1 MSLSDPFPLGYA
13 PTVCVT
19 QQEDITVK
27 KKLFIL
33 LPVLLI
39 TVLCVLALPS
49 CGGYREYRRGAYR
62 YTVENGEATITE
74 YIGSDADVTVPD
86 TIGGKPVVAIGTD
99 AFADQLTLK
108 SVTLPDSVT
117 RIEFGAFFRC
127 GALESVTLG
136 EGIRE
141 IDALVFS
148 HCDKLTYN
156 EYENGSYLGSP
167 ENPYLALV
175 RMSPMVETAVFHP
188 DTRVICGEAFKD
200 CDKLKDLI
208 IPEGILSIGG
218 FALPSLKTVS
228 FPATMEHIDGLAFS
242 DCRTPSEITV
252 AEGNTAYK
260 SVDGNLFSYD
270 GTRLIKYAGGKEN
283 QTYTVPDGT
292 VIIEGNAFEYA
303 KHLTEVTL
311 PDSVEEIGDHAFL
324 YCEGLKT
331 LSLGKGLR
339 IIGGQAFG
347 FCKSLTEVTIPD
359 HVEELS
365 YSVFSEC
372 EKLETVVI
380 GSGVTWLGDTMFMGC
395 DALREVVFKDP
406 DGWKA
411 GTMYTIFPKRMDLSD
426 PEQNVKYLRDEFDFY
441 QWKKDPKE

>member
-1 MSLSDPFPLGYA
+1 M
-13 PTVCVT
+13 
-19 QQEDITVK
+19 K

-74 YIGSDADVTVPD
+74 YIGSAADVTVPD

-99 AFADQLTLK
+99 AFMDQHSLK
-108 SVTLPDSVT
+108 SVTIPDCVT

-127 GALESVTLG
+127 VALESVNLG

-141 IDALVFS
+141 IDALVFIQ
-148 HCDKLTYN
+148 CDKLTYN

-167 ENPYLALV
+167 ENPYLALA
-175 RMSPMVETAVFHP
+175 RMAPSVETAVFHP
-188 DTRVICGEAFKD
+188 DTRVICGEAFED

-218 FALPSLKTVS
+218 FALPSLKTIS
-228 FPATMEHIDGLAFS
+228 FPATMEHIDSLAFHY
-242 DCRTPSEITV
+242 CHTPSEITV
-252 AEGNTAYK
+252 AEGNTFYK

-270 GTRLIKYAGGKEN
+270 GTRLIRYASGKED

-311 PDSVEEIGDHAFL
+311 PDSVEEIGDKAFL

-331 LSLGKGLR
+331 LPLGNGLK

-347 FCKSLTEVTIPD
+347 FCHSLTEVTIPD

-380 GSGVTWLGDTMFMGC
+380 GSGVTWLGDEIFRGC

-411 GTMYTIFPKRMDLSD
+411 GTMYTIIPKRMDLSD
-426 PEQNVKYLRDEFDFY
+426 PEQNVEYLRDEFDFY
-441 QWKKDPKE
+441 QWKKDSKE

>member
-1 MSLSDPFPLGYA
+1 M
-13 PTVCVT
+13 
-19 QQEDITVK
+19 K
-27 KKLFIL
+27 KKLFAL

-49 CGGYREYRRGAYR
+49 CGGYREYRRGAFR
-62 YTVENGEATITE
+62 YTVENGEVTITE
-74 YIGSDADVTVPD
+74 YVGSAADVIIPD
-86 TIGGKPVVAIGTD
+86 TIGGKPVVAIGTN
-99 AFADQLTLK
+99 AFDDQLTLK
-108 SVTLPDSVT
+108 SVTLPDSVI
-117 RIEFGAFFRC
+117 RIDFSAFSRC
-127 GALESVTLG
+127 KNLESITLG

-141 IDALVFS
+141 IDALVFTQ
-148 HCDKLTYN
+148 CDKLTYN

-167 ENPYLALV
+167 ENPYLALA
-175 RMSPMVETAVFHP
+175 RMAPSVETVVFHP
-188 DTRVICGEAFKD
+188 DTRVICGEAFED

-228 FPATMEHIDGLAFS
+228 FPSTMEHIDSLAFHY
-242 DCRTPSEITV
+242 CRTPYEITV

-270 GTRLIKYAGGKEN
+270 GTRLIKYAGGKEDP
-283 QTYTVPDGT
+283 TYTVPDGT

-303 KHLTEVTL
+303 KRLTEVTL
-311 PDSVEEIGDHAFL
+311 PDSVEEIGDKAFL
-324 YCEGLKT
+324 YCEGLT
-331 LSLGKGLR
+331 ALPLGKGLK

-347 FCKSLTEVTIPD
+347 YCRSLTEVTIPD

-365 YSVFSEC
+365 YSVFSGC
-372 EKLETVVI
+372 EKLETVTI
-380 GSGVTWLGDTMFMGC
+380 GSGVSWLGDEIFSGC
-395 DALREVVFKDP
+395 YALREVVFKDP

-426 PEQNVKYLRDEFDFY
+426 PEQNVEYLRDEFDFY

>member
-1 MSLSDPFPLGYA
+1 M
-13 PTVCVT
+13 
-19 QQEDITVK
+19 K
-27 KKLFIL
+27 KKIFAL

-49 CGGYREYRRGAYR
+49 CGGYREYRRGAFR

-74 YIGSDADVTVPD
+74 YVGSAADVIIPD

-99 AFADQLTLK
+99 AFQDQLTLK

-127 GALESVTLG
+127 VALESVNLG
-136 EGIRE
+136 RGIRE

-148 HCDKLTYN
+148 HCDKLIYN
-156 EYENGSYLGSP
+156 EYENGSYLGSSD
-167 ENPYLALV
+167 NPYLALV
-175 RMSPMVETAVFHP
+175 RMAPSVETAVFHP
-188 DTRVICGEAFKD
+188 DTRVICGDAFKD
-200 CDKLKDLI
+200 CDKLDDLI

-218 FALPSLKTVS
+218 FALPSLNTVS
-228 FPATMEHIDGLAFS
+228 FPATMEHIDSLAFS

-270 GTRLIKYAGGKEN
+270 GTRLIRYASGKEDT
-283 QTYTVPDGT
+283 TYTVPDGT
-292 VIIEGNAFEYA
+292 VIIEDNAFEYA

-311 PDSVEEIGDHAFL
+311 PDSVEEIQDQAFL
-324 YCEGLKT
+324 HCEGLKT
-331 LSLGKGLR
+331 LPLGNGLK

-359 HVEELS
+359 SVEQ
-365 YSVFSEC
+365 VNHFTFSFC
-372 EKLETVVI
+372 EKLERVVI
-380 GSGVTWLGDTMFMGC
+380 GSGVTHLGDEVFYDC
-395 DALREVVFKDP
+395 DALTEVVFRDP
-406 DGWKA
+406 DGWRVSA
-411 GTMYTIFPKRMDLSD
+411 MYSLTSKKVDLSD
-426 PEQNVKYLRDEFDFY
+426 PEQNADYLTGEYCSYF
-441 QWKKDPKE
+441 WENNSKD

>member
-1 MSLSDPFPLGYA
+1 M
-13 PTVCVT
+13 
-19 QQEDITVK
+19 K

-33 LPVLLI
+33 LPVLLV

-62 YTVENGEATITE
+62 FTVENGEATITGYVGTE
-74 YIGSDADVTVPD
+74 ANVAIPD
-86 TIGGKPVVAIGTD
+86 TIGGKPVVAIGRD
-99 AFADQLTLK
+99 AFQDRHSLK

-117 RIEFGAFFRC
+117 RIEFSAFFRC
-127 GALESVTLG
+127 GNLESVTLG

-148 HCDKLTYN
+148 HCDKLAYN

-175 RMSPMVETAVFHP
+175 RMAPSVETAVFHP
-188 DTRVICGEAFKD
+188 DTRVICGEAFED

-218 FALPSLKTVS
+218 FALPSLKTIS
-228 FPATMEHIDGLAFS
+228 FPATMEHIDGLALHY
-242 DCRTPSEITV
+242 CRTPSEITV

-260 SVDGNLFSYD
+260 SVDGTLFSYD
-270 GTRLIKYAGGKEN
+270 GTRLIKYASGSEA
-283 QTYTVPDGT
+283 TAYTVPDGT
-292 VIIEGNAFEYA
+292 VIIENYAFAFA

-311 PDSVEEIGDHAFL
+311 PDSVEEIQDQAFL

-331 LSLGKGLR
+331 LPLGKGLK

-347 FCKSLTEVTIPD
+347 YCKSLTEVTIPD

-365 YSVFSEC
+365 YSVFSDC
-372 EKLETVVI
+372 EKLETVTI
-380 GSGVTWLGDTMFMGC
+380 GSGVTWLGDEMFMGC
-395 DALREVVFKDP
+395 YALREVVFKDP

-411 GTMYTIFPKRMDLSD
+411 GTMYTIIPKRMDLSD
-426 PEQNVKYLRDEFDFY
+426 PERNVEYLRDEFDFY
-441 QWKKDPKE
+441 QWKKDSKE

>member
-1 MSLSDPFPLGYA
+1 M
-13 PTVCVT
+13 
-19 QQEDITVK
+19 K
-27 KKLFIL
+27 KKLYII

-74 YIGSDADVTVPD
+74 YIGADANVTVPD
-86 TIGGKPVVAIGTD
+86 TIGGKPVVAIGTN
-99 AFADQLTLK
+99 AFEDQLTLK
-108 SVTLPDSVT
+108 SVTLPDSVI
-117 RIEFGAFFRC
+117 RLEFSAFSRC
-127 GALESVTLG
+127 KNLESITLG

-141 IDALVFS
+141 IDALVFTQ
-148 HCDKLTYN
+148 CDKLTYN

-167 ENPYLALV
+167 ENPYLALA

-188 DTRVICGEAFKD
+188 DTRVICGEAFED

-228 FPATMEHIDGLAFS
+228 IPATMEHIDSLAFHY
-242 DCRTPSEITV
+242 CRVPSEITV
-252 AEGNTAYK
+252 AEGNKSYK

-270 GTRLIKYAGGKEN
+270 GTRLIRYASGKEDK
-283 QTYTVPDGT
+283 TYTVPDGT
-292 VIIEGNAFEYA
+292 VVIEGYAFWNA
-303 KHLTEVTL
+303 KSLTEVTL
-311 PDSVEEIGDHAFL
+311 PDSVEEIRDQAFL

-331 LSLGKGLR
+331 LPLGKGLK

-347 FCKSLTEVTIPD
+347 YCKSLTEVTIPD

-365 YSVFSEC
+365 YSVFSGC

-380 GSGVTWLGDTMFMGC
+380 GSGVTWLGDEIFRGC
-395 DALREVVFKDP
+395 YALREVVFKDP

-411 GTMYTIFPKRMDLSD
+411 GTMYTIIPKRMDLSD
-426 PEQNVKYLRDEFDFY
+426 PEQNVEYLRDEFDFY
-441 QWKKDPKE
+441 QWKKDSKE

>member
-1 MSLSDPFPLGYA
+1 M
-13 PTVCVT
+13 
-19 QQEDITVK
+19 K
-27 KKLFIL
+27 KKLFVL

-49 CGGYREYRRGAYR
+49 CGGYREYRRGAFR
-62 YTVENGEATITE
+62 YTVENGEVTITE
-74 YIGSDADVTVPD
+74 YVGSAADVTVPD
-86 TIGGKPVVAIGTD
+86 TIGGKPVVAIGTN
-99 AFADQLTLK
+99 AFDDQLTLK
-108 SVTLPDSVT
+108 SVTLPDSVI
-117 RIEFGAFFRC
+117 RLEFSAFSRC
-127 GALESVTLG
+127 KNLESITLG

-148 HCDKLTYN
+148 HCDKLACN

-175 RMSPMVETAVFHP
+175 RMSPSVETAVFHP
-188 DTRVICGEAFKD
+188 DTRVICGEAFED

-218 FALPSLKTVS
+218 FAFPSLKTIS
-228 FPATMEHIDGLAFS
+228 FPATMEHIDGLAFHY
-242 DCRTPSEITV
+242 CRTPSEITV

-270 GTRLIKYAGGKEN
+270 GTRLIRYASGKEDP
-283 QTYTVPDGT
+283 TYTVPDGT

-303 KHLTEVTL
+303 KRLTEVTL
-311 PDSVEEIGDHAFL
+311 PDSVEEIGDKAFL

-331 LSLGKGLR
+331 LPLGKGLR

-347 FCKSLTEVTIPD
+347 YCRSLTEVTIPD

-365 YSVFSEC
+365 YSVFSGC
-372 EKLETVVI
+372 EKLETVTI
-380 GSGVTWLGDTMFMGC
+380 GSGVTWLGDEIFSGC
-395 DALREVVFKDP
+395 YALREVVFKDP

-426 PEQNVKYLRDEFDFY
+426 PEQNADYLTGEYCSYF
-441 QWKKDPKE
+441 WENNSKD

>member
-1 MSLSDPFPLGYA
+1 M
-13 PTVCVT
+13 
-19 QQEDITVK
+19 K

-62 YTVENGEATITE
+62 YIVENGEATITE
-74 YIGSDADVTVPD
+74 YVGTEANVTVPD
-86 TIGGKPVVAIGTD
+86 TIGGKPVVAIGRD
-99 AFADQLTLK
+99 AFQDRHSLK
-108 SVTLPDSVT
+108 SVTIPDSVT
-117 RIEFGAFFRC
+117 RIEFSAFFRC
-127 GALESVTLG
+127 GNLESVTLG

-156 EYENGSYLGSP
+156 EYENGFYLGSP
-167 ENPYLALV
+167 ENPYLALA
-175 RMSPMVETAVFHP
+175 RMAPSVETAVFHP

-218 FALPSLKTVS
+218 FALPSLKTIS
-228 FPATMEHIDGLAFS
+228 IPATMEHIDSLAFHY
-242 DCRTPSEITV
+242 CRTPSEITV

-270 GTRLIKYAGGKEN
+270 GTRLIRYASGKEDK
-283 QTYTVPDGT
+283 TYTVPDGT
-292 VIIEGNAFEYA
+292 VVIEGYAFWNA
-303 KHLTEVTL
+303 KSLTEVTL
-311 PDSVEEIGDHAFL
+311 PDSVEEIEDQAFL

-331 LSLGKGLR
+331 LPLGKGLK

-347 FCKSLTEVTIPD
+347 YCKSLTEVTIPD

-365 YSVFSEC
+365 YSVFSGC

-380 GSGVTWLGDTMFMGC
+380 GSGVTCLGDEIFSGC
-395 DALREVVFKDP
+395 YALREVVFKDP

-411 GTMYTIFPKRMDLSD
+411 GTMYTIIPKRMDLSD
-426 PEQNVKYLRDEFDFY
+426 PEQNVEYLRDEFDFY
-441 QWKKDPKE
+441 QWKKDSKE

>member
-1 MSLSDPFPLGYA
+1 M
-13 PTVCVT
+13 
-19 QQEDITVK
+19 K
-27 KKLFIL
+27 KKLFVL

-74 YIGSDADVTVPD
+74 YIGVNANVTVPD

-127 GALESVTLG
+127 GALESITLG

-167 ENPYLALV
+167 ENPYLALA
-175 RMSPMVETAVFHP
+175 RMAPSVETAVFHP

-200 CDKLKDLI
+200 CDKLDDLI

-218 FALPSLKTVS
+218 FALPSLKTIS
-228 FPATMEHIDGLAFS
+228 FPATMEHIDSLAFHY
-242 DCRTPSEITV
+242 CHTPSEITV
-252 AEGNTAYK
+252 AEGNTIYK

-270 GTRLIKYAGGKEN
+270 GTRLIRYASGKED

-311 PDSVEEIGDHAFL
+311 PDSVEEIGDKAFL

-331 LSLGKGLR
+331 LPLGNGLK

-347 FCKSLTEVTIPD
+347 FCHSLTEVTIPD

-380 GSGVTWLGDTMFMGC
+380 GSGVTWLGDEIFRGC

-426 PEQNVKYLRDEFDFY
+426 PEQNVEYLRDEFDFY
-441 QWKKDPKE
+441 QWKKDSKE

>member
-1 MSLSDPFPLGYA
+1 M
-13 PTVCVT
+13 
-19 QQEDITVK
+19 K

-33 LPVLLI
+33 LPILLV

-62 YTVENGEATITE
+62 FTVENGEATITE
-74 YIGSDADVTVPD
+74 YVGLAADVIIPD
-86 TIGGKPVVAIGTD
+86 TIGGKPVVAIGMN
-99 AFADQLTLK
+99 AFQDRHSLK

-117 RIEFGAFFRC
+117 RIEFSAFFRC
-127 GALESVTLG
+127 GNLESVTLG

-148 HCDKLTYN
+148 HCDKLAYN

-175 RMSPMVETAVFHP
+175 RMAPSVETAVFHP
-188 DTRVICGEAFKD
+188 DTRVICGEAFED

-218 FALPSLKTVS
+218 FALPSLKTIS
-228 FPATMEHIDGLAFS
+228 FPATMEHIDSLALHY
-242 DCRTPSEITV
+242 CRTPSEITV

-260 SVDGNLFSYD
+260 SVDGNLFSYN
-270 GTRLIKYAGGKEN
+270 GTRLIKYAGGSEA
-283 QTYTVPDGT
+283 TAYTVPDGT
-292 VIIEGNAFEYA
+292 VIIENYAFAYA
-303 KHLTEVTL
+303 KHLTEVIL
-311 PDSVEEIGDHAFL
+311 PDSVEEIRDQAFI
-324 YCEGLKT
+324 YCEGLET
-331 LSLGKGLR
+331 LPLGKGLK

-347 FCKSLTEVTIPD
+347 YCKSLTEVTIPD

-365 YSVFSEC
+365 YSVFSGC
-372 EKLETVVI
+372 EKLETVTI
-380 GSGVTWLGDTMFMGC
+380 GSGVTWLGDEMFMGC
-395 DALREVVFKDP
+395 YALREVVFKDP

-411 GTMYTIFPKRMDLSD
+411 GTMYTIIPKRMDLSD
-426 PEQNVKYLRDEFDFY
+426 PEQNVEYLRDEFDFY

>member
-1 MSLSDPFPLGYA
+1 M
-13 PTVCVT
+13 
-19 QQEDITVK
+19 K

-33 LPVLLI
+33 LPVVLI

-49 CGGYREYRRGAYR
+49 CGGYREYRWGAYR

-74 YIGSDADVTVPD
+74 YVGSAADVIIPD
-86 TIGGKPVVAIGTD
+86 TIGGKPVVAIGRD
-99 AFADQLTLK
+99 AFMDQHSLK
-108 SVTLPDSVT
+108 SVTIPDSVI
-117 RIEFGAFFRC
+117 RIEFSAFFRC
-127 GALESVTLG
+127 GNLESVTLG

-167 ENPYLALV
+167 KNPYLALV
-175 RMSPMVETAVFHP
+175 RMAPSVETAVFHP
-188 DTRVICGEAFKD
+188 DTRVICGEAFED
-200 CDKLKDLI
+200 CGKLKDLI

-218 FALPSLKTVS
+218 FALPSLKTIS

-252 AEGNTAYK
+252 AEGNTVYK

-270 GTRLIKYAGGKEN
+270 GTRLIRYASGKED

-303 KHLTEVTL
+303 KRLTEVTL
-311 PDSVEEIGDHAFL
+311 PDSVEEIGDKAFL

-331 LSLGKGLR
+331 LPLGKGLR

-347 FCKSLTEVTIPD
+347 YCRSLTEVTIPD

-365 YSVFSEC
+365 YSVFSGC
-372 EKLETVVI
+372 EKLETVTI
-380 GSGVTWLGDTMFMGC
+380 GSGVTWLGDEMFMSC
-395 DALREVVFKDP
+395 YALREVVFKDP

-426 PEQNVKYLRDEFDFY
+426 PERNVEYLRDEFDFY
-441 QWKKDPKE
+441 QWKKDSKE

>member
-1 MSLSDPFPLGYA
+1 M
-13 PTVCVT
+13 
-19 QQEDITVK
+19 K
-27 KKLFIL
+27 KKLFVL

-74 YIGSDADVTVPD
+74 YVGAAADVTIPD

-99 AFADQLTLK
+99 AFMDQLTLK
-108 SVTLPDSVT
+108 SVTLPDSVI

-127 GALESVTLG
+127 VALESVNLG

-148 HCDKLTYN
+148 HCDKLIYN
-156 EYENGSYLGSP
+156 EYENGSYLGCP
-167 ENPYLALV
+167 DNPYLALV
-175 RMSPMVETAVFHP
+175 QMSPSVETAVFHP
-188 DTRVICGEAFKD
+188 DTRVICGDAFED
-200 CDKLKDLI
+200 CGKLKDLI

-218 FALPSLKTVS
+218 FALPSLKTIS
-228 FPATMEHIDGLAFS
+228 FPATMEHIDSLAFS

-252 AEGNTAYK
+252 AEGNTVYK

-270 GTRLIKYAGGKEN
+270 GTRLIRYASGKED

-311 PDSVEEIGDHAFL
+311 PDSVEEIGDKAFL

-331 LSLGKGLR
+331 LPLGNGVR

-347 FCKSLTEVTIPD
+347 FCHSLTEVTIPD

-372 EKLETVVI
+372 EKLETVTI
-380 GSGVTWLGDTMFMGC
+380 GSGVTWLGDEIFRGC
-395 DALREVVFKDP
+395 YALREVVFKDP

-411 GTMYTIFPKRMDLSD
+411 GTMYTIIPKRMDLSD
-426 PEQNVKYLRDEFDFY
+426 PQQNVEYLRDEFDFY
-441 QWKKDPKE
+441 QWKKDSKE

>member
-1 MSLSDPFPLGYA
+1 M
-13 PTVCVT
+13 
-19 QQEDITVK
+19 K
-27 KKLFIL
+27 KKLFAL

-39 TVLCVLALPS
+39 TVLCILALPS
-49 CGGYREYRRGAYR
+49 CGGYREYRRGAFR

-74 YIGSDADVTVPD
+74 YVGSAADVIIPD
-86 TIGGKPVVAIGTD
+86 TIGGKPVVAIGRD
-99 AFADQLTLK
+99 AFQDQHSLK
-108 SVTLPDSVT
+108 SVTIPDSVI
-117 RIEFGAFFRC
+117 RIEFSAFFRC
-127 GALESVTLG
+127 ISLESVTLG

-167 ENPYLALV
+167 ENPYLALA
-175 RMSPMVETAVFHP
+175 RMAPSVETAVFHP

-200 CDKLKDLI
+200 CDKLKELI

-218 FALPSLKTVS
+218 FALPSLKTIS
-228 FPATMEHIDGLAFS
+228 FPATMEHIDSLAFHY
-242 DCRTPSEITV
+242 CRTPSEITV
-252 AEGNTAYK
+252 AEGNTVYK

-270 GTRLIKYAGGKEN
+270 GTRLIRYASGKED

-311 PDSVEEIGDHAFL
+311 PDSVEEIQDQAFL

-331 LSLGKGLR
+331 LPLGNGLK

-347 FCKSLTEVTIPD
+347 FCHSLTEVTIPD

-365 YSVFSEC
+365 YSVFSGC

-380 GSGVTWLGDTMFMGC
+380 GSGVTWLGDEMFMSC
-395 DALREVVFKDP
+395 YALREVVFKDP

-411 GTMYTIFPKRMDLSD
+411 GTMYTIIPKRMDLSD
-426 PEQNVKYLRDEFDFY
+426 PEQNVEYLRDEFDFY

>member
-1 MSLSDPFPLGYA
+1 M
-13 PTVCVT
+13 
-19 QQEDITVK
+19 K
-27 KKLFIL
+27 KKLFVL

-74 YIGSDADVTVPD
+74 YVGTEANVTVPD

-127 GALESVTLG
+127 ISLESVTLG

-141 IDALVFS
+141 IDALVFNQ
-148 HCDKLTYN
+148 CDKLTYN
-156 EYENGSYLGSP
+156 KYENGSYLGSP
-167 ENPYLALV
+167 ENPYLALA

-188 DTRVICGEAFKD
+188 DTRVICGDAFED
-200 CDKLKDLI
+200 CGKLKDLI

-218 FALPSLKTVS
+218 FALPSLKTIS
-228 FPATMEHIDGLAFS
+228 FPATMEHIDSLAFS

-252 AEGNTAYK
+252 AEGNTVYK

-270 GTRLIKYAGGKEN
+270 GTRLIRYASGKED

-311 PDSVEEIGDHAFL
+311 PDSVEEIGDQAFL

-331 LSLGKGLR
+331 LPLGKGLR

-359 HVEELS
+359 SVEQVN
-365 YSVFSEC
+365 YFTFSFC
-372 EKLETVVI
+372 EKLERVVI
-380 GSGVTWLGDTMFMGC
+380 GSGVTHLGDEVFYDC
-395 DALREVVFKDP
+395 DALTEVVFRDP
-406 DGWKA
+406 DGWRVSA
-411 GTMYTIFPKRMDLSD
+411 MYSLTSKKVDLSD
-426 PEQNVKYLRDEFDFY
+426 PEQNADYLTDEYCSYF
-441 QWKKDPKE
+441 WENNSKD

>member
-1 MSLSDPFPLGYA
+1 M
-13 PTVCVT
+13 
-19 QQEDITVK
+19 K
-27 KKLFIL
+27 KKLFVL

-74 YIGSDADVTVPD
+74 YVGTEANVTVPD

-127 GALESVTLG
+127 VALESVNLG
-136 EGIRE
+136 RGIRE

-148 HCDKLTYN
+148 HCDKLIYN
-156 EYENGSYLGSP
+156 EYENGSYLGCP
-167 ENPYLALV
+167 DNPYLALV
-175 RMSPMVETAVFHP
+175 RMSPSVETAVFHP
-188 DTRVICGEAFKD
+188 DTRVICGEAFED

-218 FALPSLKTVS
+218 FALPSLKTIS
-228 FPATMEHIDGLAFS
+228 FPATMEHIDSLAFS

-252 AEGNTAYK
+252 AEGNTVYK

-270 GTRLIKYAGGKEN
+270 GTRLIRYASGKED

-311 PDSVEEIGDHAFL
+311 PDSVEEIGDQAFL

-331 LSLGKGLR
+331 LPLGKGLR

-359 HVEELS
+359 SVEQVN
-365 YSVFSEC
+365 YFTFSFC
-372 EKLETVVI
+372 EKLERVVI
-380 GSGVTWLGDTMFMGC
+380 GSGVTHLGDEVFYDC
-395 DALREVVFKDP
+395 DALTEVVFRDP
-406 DGWKA
+406 DGWRVSA
-411 GTMYTIFPKRMDLSD
+411 MYSLTSKKVDLSD
-426 PEQNVKYLRDEFDFY
+426 PEQNADYLTDEYCSYF
-441 QWKKDPKE
+441 WENNSKD

>member
-1 MSLSDPFPLGYA
+1 M
-13 PTVCVT
+13 
-19 QQEDITVK
+19 K

-33 LPVLLI
+33 LPVLLV

-49 CGGYREYRRGAYR
+49 CGGYREYRRGAFR

-74 YIGSDADVTVPD
+74 YVGADANVTIPD
-86 TIGGKPVVAIGTD
+86 TIGGKPVVAIGRN
-99 AFADQLTLK
+99 AFQDQLTLK
-108 SVTLPDSVT
+108 SVTLPDSVI
-117 RIEFGAFFRC
+117 RIDFSAFSRC
-127 GALESVTLG
+127 KNLESITLG

-141 IDALVFS
+141 IDALVFTQ
-148 HCDKLTYN
+148 CDKLTYN

-167 ENPYLALV
+167 ENPYLALA
-175 RMSPMVETAVFHP
+175 RMAPSVGTVVFHP
-188 DTRVICGEAFKD
+188 DTRVICGEAFED

-218 FALPSLKTVS
+218 FALPSLKTIS
-228 FPATMEHIDGLAFS
+228 FPATMEHIDGLAFHY
-242 DCRTPSEITV
+242 CRTPSEITV

-260 SVDGNLFSYD
+260 SVDGTLFSYD
-270 GTRLIKYAGGKEN
+270 GTRLIKYAGGKED

-292 VIIEGNAFEYA
+292 VIIENYAFAYA

-311 PDSVEEIGDHAFL
+311 PDSVEEIQDQAFL

-331 LSLGKGLR
+331 LPLGKGLR

-347 FCKSLTEVTIPD
+347 YCKFLTEVTIPD

-365 YSVFSEC
+365 YSVFSGC
-372 EKLETVVI
+372 EKLETVTI
-380 GSGVTWLGDTMFMGC
+380 GSGVTWLGDEIFSGC
-395 DALREVVFKDP
+395 YALREVVFKDP

-411 GTMYTIFPKRMDLSD
+411 GTMYTIIPKRMDLSD
-426 PEQNVKYLRDEFDFY
+426 PEQNVEYLRDEFDFY

>member
-1 MSLSDPFPLGYA
+1 M
-13 PTVCVT
+13 
-19 QQEDITVK
+19 K
-27 KKLFIL
+27 KKLFAL
-33 LPVLLI
+33 LPVLLV

-74 YIGSDADVTVPD
+74 YIGANANVTVPD

-108 SVTLPDSVT
+108 SVTLPDSVI
-117 RIEFGAFFRC
+117 RLEFSAFSRC
-127 GALESVTLG
+127 KNLESVTLG

-141 IDALVFS
+141 IDALVFNQ
-148 HCDKLTYN
+148 CDKLTYN

-167 ENPYLALV
+167 ENPYLALA
-175 RMSPMVETAVFHP
+175 RMAPSVETAVFHP
-188 DTRVICGEAFKD
+188 DTRVICGEAFRD
-200 CDKLKDLI
+200 CGKLDDLI

-218 FALPSLKTVS
+218 FALPSLKTIS

-252 AEGNTAYK
+252 AEGNTIYK

-270 GTRLIKYAGGKEN
+270 GTRLIRYASGKEDP
-283 QTYTVPDGT
+283 TYTVPDGT

-303 KHLTEVTL
+303 KRLTEVTL
-311 PDSVEEIGDHAFL
+311 PDSVEEIQHQAFL
-324 YCEGLKT
+324 HCEGLKT
-331 LSLGKGLR
+331 LPLGKGLR

-347 FCKSLTEVTIPD
+347 FCHSLTEVTIPD

-372 EKLETVVI
+372 EKLETVTI
-380 GSGVTWLGDTMFMGC
+380 GSGVTWLGDEIFRGC

-426 PEQNVKYLRDEFDFY
+426 PEQNVEYLRDEFDFY

>member
-1 MSLSDPFPLGYA
+1 M
-13 PTVCVT
+13 
-19 QQEDITVK
+19 K
-27 KKLFIL
+27 KKLFAL

-49 CGGYREYRRGAYR
+49 CGGYREYRRGAFR
-62 YTVENGEATITE
+62 YTVENGEVTITE
-74 YIGSDADVTVPD
+74 YVGSAADVIIPD
-86 TIGGKPVVAIGTD
+86 TIGGKPVVAIGTN
-99 AFADQLTLK
+99 AFDDQLTLK
-108 SVTLPDSVT
+108 SVTLPDSVI
-117 RIEFGAFFRC
+117 RIDFSAFSRC
-127 GALESVTLG
+127 KNLESITLG

-141 IDALVFS
+141 IDALVFTQ
-148 HCDKLTYN
+148 CDKLTYN

-175 RMSPMVETAVFHP
+175 RMAPSVETAVFHP
-188 DTRVICGEAFKD
+188 DTRVICGEAFED

-228 FPATMEHIDGLAFS
+228 FPSTMEHIDSLAFHY
-242 DCRTPSEITV
+242 CRTPYEITV

-270 GTRLIKYAGGKEN
+270 GTRLIKYAGGKEDP
-283 QTYTVPDGT
+283 TYTVPDGT

-303 KHLTEVTL
+303 KRLTEVTL
-311 PDSVEEIGDHAFL
+311 PDSVEEIGDKAFL
-324 YCEGLKT
+324 YCEGLT
-331 LSLGKGLR
+331 ALPLGKGLK

-347 FCKSLTEVTIPD
+347 YCRSLTEVTIPD

-365 YSVFSEC
+365 YSVFSGC
-372 EKLETVVI
+372 EKLETVTI
-380 GSGVTWLGDTMFMGC
+380 GSGVSWLGDEIFSGC
-395 DALREVVFKDP
+395 YALREVVFKDP

-426 PEQNVKYLRDEFDFY
+426 PEQNVEYLRDEFDFY